1 MGVCGGWEL
10 EISAFLSFFLYFFFF
25 LVFLASIMK
34 NKILVDFTP
43 VVVVLFTL

>member
-1 MGVCGGWEL
+1 MHF
-10 EISAFLSFFLYFFFF
+10 FLSSFIFSFFF

-34 NKILVDFTP
+34 NTILVDFTP